1 MGKFLDAIRSGG
13 MVGATAG
20 AVYAKGNTGTKPA
33 VGASINKPSTRVHWP
48 NPMEP
53 NSTPWSLTNVL
64 NNINKQ
70 GTPTSA
76 GSSQTKSSLTST
88 VGNIINNKNKTN
100 NSQAYYITHNEQ
112 GKPYGSILS
121 EDEFKNNPVRRYYK
135 GDYEAYKRAEQQKAS
150 TMRNAVNETNKQRR
164 DAGLTGNWT
173 VNDVRAHDM
182 VLNNMA
188 MSGQTITDQDQLGLS
203 DKYASAA
210 LDLMDSTNPDEFKWN
225 KWIQENKGA
234 ALEDNPAY
242 KKAQKE
248 AIDAYMSGTYF
259 GSTWEKAKERNPLL
273 TDEGLLEYFENT
285 MPEVYYANRANSNDT
300 EPLIK
305 TMEQRANKAYAL
317 KRKQS
322 PDYIAKDYD
331 EYIDM
336 VNQGLIAPAV
346 KLDTTGKQ
354 VSIPYGTSKEDYNA
368 YLQRKYADNGDDYY
382 NRNYG
387 ELAKSDPNFWKGSPE
402 AFDADGNPVDANTY
416 LWLLN
421 NPLTSALLQGM
432 DASGNFSGA
441 GPTMEQIAR
450 DPSAVGYGLY
460 SERDVADMYAS
471 HILAGDEMGAMLESN
486 PELMNAILTQAY
498 TPIVD
503 PKNPVTYDVP
513 MIENPNGSKSRDPS
527 KGVSGTLNLAE
538 GYKTPAQLAAELIA
552 NPTSAEG
559 MNNLQ
564 ILAAVNALNNQDT
577 TTPEKDKDKN
587 KPSSGT
593 GSGGSGGGGYGGGN
607 MPAGG
612 NPETTD
618 TLYSM
623 PEVGNYAARVILN
636 KMLPTGYDYD
646 YNKRLDKRLADI
658 AAAEQNYKGNVLPS
672 VERTYQD
679 QAANTMANLV
689 AALRANRAS
698 GLTSGASRGAQAASD
713 VQAVQAASKENSEK
727 LSKLINDNL
736 AAFITQLASKRA
748 TVGNDT
754 ASELQGYASP
764 MMTALGEVLAQYN
777 YGSAAAQVNN
787 GGLRRMQSYL
797 V

>member
-1 MGKFLDAIRSGG
+1 MGIFSKIASALSLGST
-13 MVGATAG
+13 GAGPNRISA
-20 AVYAKGNTGTKPA
+20 APSRANNNANVANSKGS
-33 VGASINKPSTRVHWP
+33 VGASINKPSTRVRWPNPMDPNSTPWSLTGALNNPNKPTSAGSLGAGPVRIGYGTGSTNKPSTGVYWP

-53 NSTPWSLTNVL
+53 NSTPWSLTNIL

-70 GTPTSA
+70 GTPIPA
-76 GSSQTKSSLTST
+76 GS
-88 VGNIINNKNKTN
+88 
-100 NSQAYYITHNEQ
+100 A
-112 GKPYGSILS
+112 
-121 EDEFKNNPVRRYYK
+121 D
-135 GDYEAYKRAEQQKAS
+135 AS
-150 TMRNAVNETNKQRR
+150 PARKE
-164 DAGLTGNWT
+164 
-173 VNDVRAHDM
+173 
-182 VLNNMA
+182 
-188 MSGQTITDQDQLGLS
+188 S
-203 DKYASAA
+203 
-210 LDLMDSTNPDEFKWN
+210 
-225 KWIQENKGA
+225 
-234 ALEDNPAY
+234 NPAVPNKPNTDVSSPGPNY
-242 KKAQKE
+242 QTSKE

-259 GSTWEKAKERNPLL
+259 GPTWEKAKERNPLL
-273 TDEGLLEYFENT
+273 TDEALLEYYGG
-285 MPEVYYANRANSNDT
+285 EVYPSVGNNRMPMNPILKNNVTDKDLIAALERKAN
-300 EPLIK
+300 E
-305 TMEQRANKAYAL
+305 AYAT
-317 KRKQS
+317 KRRQS

-331 EYIDM
+331 EYVDM

-354 VSIPYGTSKEDYNA
+354 ISIPYGTSKEDYNA

-387 ELAKSDPNFWKGSPE
+387 ELAKSDPNFWRGSPE
-402 AFDADGNPVDANTY
+402 AFDADGNPVDTNTY

-421 NPLTSALLQGM
+421 NPLTRTVLQGM

-441 GPTMEQIAR
+441 GPTMEQLAR
-450 DPSAVGYGLY
+450 DPSVGGYGLY

-503 PKNPVTYDVP
+503 PNNPVTYKGYK
-513 MIENPNGSKSRDPS
+513 NGITGNKNMW
-527 KGVSGTLNLAE
+527 GTLNLVE
-538 GYKTPAQLAAELIA
+538 GSKPPAQLAAELLED
-552 NPTSAEG
+552 PTSASG

-577 TTPEKDKDKN
+577 TTPEETDDTG
-587 KPSSGT
+587 SG
-593 GSGGSGGGGYGGGN
+593 GSGGSGGGGDGGGN
-607 MPAGG
+607 MPTGG

-623 PEVGNYAARVILN
+623 PEVGNYAARMILN
-636 KMLPTGYDYD
+636 RMLPTGYDYD

-679 QAANTMANLV
+679 QAANTLANLV

-713 VQAVQAASKENSEK
+713 VQAVQAASKENSENLRK
-727 LSKLINDNL
+727 LVNDNL
-736 AAFITQLASKRA
+736 ASFLTQLASKRA
-748 TVGNDT
+748 TAGNDT

>member
-1 MGKFLDAIRSGG
+1 MGIFSKIASALSYNPSASTSLGST
-13 MVGATAG
+13 GAGSNRINA
-20 AVYAKGNTGTKPA
+20 APPRANNNANAANSKGSVRAN
-33 VGASINKPSTRVHWP
+33 INKPSTRVHWP
-48 NPMEP
+48 NPMDPNSTPWSLTGALNNPNKPTSAGSSGAGPVRKGSDTGSANRPNTGVYWPNPMDP
-53 NSTPWSLTNVL
+53 NSTPWSLTNIL
-64 NNINKQ
+64 NNINNKK
-70 GTPTSA
+70 GTPT
-76 GSSQTKSSLTST
+76 
-88 VGNIINNKNKTN
+88 
-100 NSQAYYITHNEQ
+100 
-112 GKPYGSILS
+112 
-121 EDEFKNNPVRRYYK
+121 
-135 GDYEAYKRAEQQKAS
+135 
-150 TMRNAVNETNKQRR
+150 
-164 DAGLTGNWT
+164 
-173 VNDVRAHDM
+173 
-182 VLNNMA
+182 
-188 MSGQTITDQDQLGLS
+188 
-203 DKYASAA
+203 
-210 LDLMDSTNPDEFKWN
+210 
-225 KWIQENKGA
+225 
-234 ALEDNPAY
+234 
-242 KKAQKE
+242 KE
-248 AIDAYMSGTYF
+248 AVDAYMSGTYF
-259 GSTWEKAKERNPLL
+259 GPTWEKAKERNPLL
-273 TDEGLLEYFENT
+273 TDEALLEYYENS
-285 MPEVYYANRANSNDT
+285 MPDVFRFHLANSDNP

-305 TMEQRANKAYAL
+305 TMEKQANEAYAT
-317 KRKQS
+317 KRRQS

-331 EYIDM
+331 EYVDM

-382 NRNYG
+382 NRSYG
-387 ELAKSDPNFWKGSPE
+387 ELAKSDPKFWTGDSE
-402 AFDADGNPVDANTY
+402 AFDADGNPINTNTY

-421 NPLTSALLQGM
+421 NPLTRTVLQGM

-441 GPTMEQIAR
+441 GPTMEQLVR
-450 DPSAVGYGLY
+450 DPSNGGYGLY

-503 PKNPVTYDVP
+503 PNNPVTYKPV
-513 MIENPNGSKSRDPS
+513 MKTNPDGSESRHTS
-527 KGVSGTLNLAE
+527 GAMWGTLNLVE
-538 GYKTPAQLAAELIA
+538 GSKTPAQLAAELLA
-552 NPTSAEG
+552 DPTSASG
-559 MNNLQ
+559 MSNLQ
-564 ILAAVNALNNQDT
+564 ILAAVNSLNNQDT
-577 TTPEKDKDKN
+577 TTPEKPDDTG
-587 KPSSGT
+587 SG
-593 GSGGSGGGGYGGGN
+593 GSGGSGGGGNGGGN
-607 MPAGG
+607 MPVGG

-623 PEVGNYAARVILN
+623 PEVGNYAARMILN

-646 YNKRLDKRLADI
+646 YSKRLDKRLADI

-679 QAANTMANLV
+679 QAANTLANLV

-713 VQAVQAASKENSEK
+713 VQAVQAASKENSENLRK
-727 LSKLINDNL
+727 LVNDNL
-736 AAFITQLASKRA
+736 ASFLTQLASKRA
-748 TVGNDT
+748 TAGNDT

>member
-1 MGKFLDAIRSGG
+1 MGIFSKIASALSLGPT
-13 MVGATAG
+13 GAGSNRVNA
-20 AVYAKGNTGTKPA
+20 APLRANNNANAANSKGSVRTNT
-33 VGASINKPSTRVHWP
+33 NKPSTRVHWPNPMDPNSTPWSLTGALNNPNKPTSAGYSGAGPVRKGYGTGGTNKPSTGVYWP

-53 NSTPWSLTNVL
+53 NSTPWSLTNIL

-70 GTPTSA
+70 GTPTPAGSA
-76 GSSQTKSSLTST
+76 GAS
-88 VGNIINNKNKTN
+88 
-100 NSQAYYITHNEQ
+100 
-112 GKPYGSILS
+112 
-121 EDEFKNNPVRRYYK
+121 PVRK
-135 GDYEAYKRAEQQKAS
+135 ES
-150 TMRNAVNETNKQRR
+150 
-164 DAGLTGNWT
+164 
-173 VNDVRAHDM
+173 
-182 VLNNMA
+182 
-188 MSGQTITDQDQLGLS
+188 
-203 DKYASAA
+203 
-210 LDLMDSTNPDEFKWN
+210 
-225 KWIQENKGA
+225 
-234 ALEDNPAY
+234 NPAVPNKPNTDVSSPDPNY
-242 KKAQKE
+242 QASKE
-248 AIDAYMSGTYF
+248 AVDAYMSGTYF
-259 GSTWEKAKERNPLL
+259 GPTWEKAKERNPLL
-273 TDEGLLEYFENT
+273 TDEALLEYYKND
-285 MPEVYYANRANSNDT
+285 MPDVFYFHQANSDNP

-305 TMEQRANKAYAL
+305 TMERRANEAYAL

-331 EYIDM
+331 EYVDM

-346 KLDTTGKQ
+346 KLDATGKQ

-382 NRNYG
+382 NRSYG
-387 ELAKSDPNFWKGSPE
+387 ELAKDNPKFWTGDPE
-402 AFDADGNPVDANTY
+402 AFDADGNPIDTNTY

-421 NPLTSALLQGM
+421 NPLTRTVLQGM

-441 GPTMEQIAR
+441 GPTMEQLAR
-450 DPSAVGYGLY
+450 DPSNGGYGLS

-486 PELMNAILTQAY
+486 PELMKAILTQAY

-513 MIENPNGSKSRDPS
+513 MVENSEGFKTRDPS

-538 GYKTPAQLAAELIA
+538 GYKSPAQLAAELLA
-552 NPTSAEG
+552 DPTSASG
-559 MNNLQ
+559 MGNLQ

-577 TTPEKDKDKN
+577 TTPEKPD
-587 KPSSGT
+587 GT
-593 GSGGSGGGGYGGGN
+593 GSGGSGGSGGGGNGGGN

-623 PEVGNYAARVILN
+623 PEVGNYAARMILN
-636 KMLPTGYDYD
+636 RMLPTGYDYD

-679 QAANTMANLV
+679 QAANTLANLV

-713 VQAVQAASKENSEK
+713 VQAVQAASKENSENLRK
-727 LSKLINDNL
+727 LVNDNL
-736 AAFITQLASKRA
+736 ASFLTQLASKRA
-748 TVGNDT
+748 TAGNDT

>member
-1 MGKFLDAIRSGG
+1 MSKFSDIAAKAAKVVGFSGISSGSGNTGRSGG
-13 MVGATAG
+13 MVGATAVTPVG
-20 AVYAKGNTGTKPA
+20 LGPVRKESNPA
-33 VGASINKPSTRVHWP
+33 AINKPSTRVHWP
-48 NPMEP
+48 NPMDP

-64 NNINKQ
+64 NNINKP

-76 GSSQTKSSLTST
+76 GSS
-88 VGNIINNKNKTN
+88 G
-100 NSQAYYITHNEQ
+100 A
-112 GKPYGSILS
+112 G
-121 EDEFKNNPVRRYYK
+121 PVRK
-135 GDYEAYKRAEQQKAS
+135 GSDTAVPNKPNTGVSSPDSNYQAS
-150 TMRNAVNETNKQRR
+150 
-164 DAGLTGNWT
+164 
-173 VNDVRAHDM
+173 
-182 VLNNMA
+182 
-188 MSGQTITDQDQLGLS
+188 
-203 DKYASAA
+203 
-210 LDLMDSTNPDEFKWN
+210 
-225 KWIQENKGA
+225 
-234 ALEDNPAY
+234 
-242 KKAQKE
+242 KE

-259 GSTWEKAKERNPLL
+259 GPTWEKAKEKNPLL
-273 TDEGLLEYFENT
+273 TDEGLLEYYKND
-285 MPEVYYANRANSNDT
+285 MPEVFYANLANSNDP

-305 TMEQRANKAYAL
+305 TMEQRANEAYAL
-317 KRKQS
+317 KLKQS

-331 EYIDM
+331 EYVDM
-336 VNQGLIAPAV
+336 VNQGLITPAV
-346 KLDTTGKQ
+346 KLDATGKQ
-354 VSIPYGTSKEDYNA
+354 ISIPYGTSKEDYNA

-387 ELAKSDPNFWKGSPE
+387 ELAKSDPNFWRGSPE
-402 AFDADGNPVDANTY
+402 AFDADGNPVDTNTY

-421 NPLTSALLQGM
+421 NPLTRTVLQGM

-441 GPTMEQIAR
+441 GPTMEQLTR
-450 DPSAVGYGLY
+450 DPSNGGYGLY

-503 PKNPVTYDVP
+503 PNNPVTYKP
-513 MIENPNGSKSRDPS
+513 FMITNPDGSES
-527 KGVSGTLNLAE
+527 KAMWGTLNLVE
-538 GYKTPAQLAAELIA
+538 GSKTPAQLAAELLA
-552 NPTSAEG
+552 DPTSASG

-577 TTPEKDKDKN
+577 TTPEKPN
-587 KPSSGT
+587 GT
-593 GSGGSGGGGYGGGN
+593 GSGGSGGGGNGGGN

-623 PEVGNYAARVILN
+623 PEVGNYAARMILN

-689 AALRANRAS
+689 AVLRANRAS

-713 VQAVQAASKENSEK
+713 VQAVQAASKENSENLRK
-727 LSKLINDNL
+727 LVNDNL
-736 AAFITQLASKRA
+736 ASFLTQLASKRSTA
-748 TVGNDT
+748 GNDT

>member
-1 MGKFLDAIRSGG
+1 MGIFSKIASAFTGGNSGGSSRGRSGSTSVSNAAASSG
-13 MVGATAG
+13 SVGA
-20 AVYAKGNTGTKPA
+20 VTGRFGTGGSNPNKNIP
-33 VGASINKPSTRVHWP
+33 NKPSTNISWP
-48 NPMEP
+48 NPTDP
-53 NSTPWSLTNVL
+53 NSNPWSLTNIL
-64 NNINKQ
+64 NNINK
-70 GTPTSA
+70 PTSVGSA
-76 GSSQTKSSLTST
+76 GA
-88 VGNIINNKNKTN
+88 G
-100 NSQAYYITHNEQ
+100 
-112 GKPYGSILS
+112 
-121 EDEFKNNPVRRYYK
+121 PVRK
-135 GDYEAYKRAEQQKAS
+135 DS
-150 TMRNAVNETNKQRR
+150 
-164 DAGLTGNWT
+164 DTGISH
-173 VNDVRAHDM
+173 R
-182 VLNNMA
+182 
-188 MSGQTITDQDQLGLS
+188 SG
-203 DKYASAA
+203 KF
-210 LDLMDSTNPDEFKWN
+210 DSTDTKISHHSRKFNSPDPN
-225 KWIQENKGA
+225 YQA
-234 ALEDNPAY
+234 S
-242 KKAQKE
+242 KE

-259 GSTWEKAKERNPLL
+259 GPTWEKAKERNPLL
-273 TDEGLLEYFENT
+273 TDEGLLEYFKND
-285 MPEVYYANRANSNDT
+285 MPEVFYANLANSNDP
-300 EPLIK
+300 EPLIR
-305 TMEQRANKAYAL
+305 TMEQRANEAYAL

-322 PDYIAKDYD
+322 PDYIAKDYN
-331 EYIDM
+331 EYVDM
-336 VNQGLIAPAV
+336 VNQGLIAPRV

-387 ELAKSDPNFWKGSPE
+387 ELAKDDPNFWSGSSE
-402 AFDADGNPVDANTY
+402 AFDADGNPVDTNTY

-421 NPLTSALLQGM
+421 NPLTKTVLQGM

-441 GPTMEQIAR
+441 GLTMEEIAR
-450 DPSAVGYGLY
+450 DLGLY
-460 SERDVADMYAS
+460 SEADVANMYAG

-486 PELMNAILTQAY
+486 PELLNAILAQAY
-498 TPIVD
+498 TPKVD
-503 PKNPVTYDVP
+503 PNNPVTYDVP
-513 MIENPNGSKSRDPS
+513 MVKNPDGSKSRDSS
-527 KGVSGTLNLAE
+527 KGVSGTLNLTE

-564 ILAAVNALNNQDT
+564 LLAAANVLNNQDT
-577 TTPEKDKDKN
+577 TTPEETKDKN
-587 KPSSGT
+587 KPSSSS
-593 GSGGSGGGGYGGGN
+593 GSGGSGGGSYGGGN
-607 MPAGG
+607 MPTGG

-623 PEVGNYAARVILN
+623 PEVGNYAAQMILN

-679 QAANTMANLV
+679 QAANTLANLV

-713 VQAVQAASKENSEK
+713 VQAVQAASKENSENLRK
-727 LSKLINDNL
+727 LVNDNL
-736 AAFITQLASKRA
+736 ASFLTQLASKRA
-748 TVGNDT
+748 TAGNDT

>member
-1 MGKFLDAIRSGG
+1 MGIFSKIASALNYNPNASTSLGST
-13 MVGATAG
+13 GAGSNRVSA
-20 AVYAKGNTGTKPA
+20 APSRVNNNANAANSKGPVRAN
-33 VGASINKPSTRVHWP
+33 INKPSTRVHWP
-48 NPMEP
+48 NPMDP
-53 NSTPWSLTNVL
+53 NSTPWSLTGALNNPNKPTSAGSSGVGPVRKGSDKPNTGVYWPNPMDPNSSPWSLTNIL

-70 GTPTSA
+70 GTSTSA
-76 GSSQTKSSLTST
+76 GSS
-88 VGNIINNKNKTN
+88 G
-100 NSQAYYITHNEQ
+100 A
-112 GKPYGSILS
+112 
-121 EDEFKNNPVRRYYK
+121 NPVRK
-135 GDYEAYKRAEQQKAS
+135 DSDTGD
-150 TMRNAVNETNKQRR
+150 TNKPN
-164 DAGLTGNWT
+164 TG
-173 VNDVRAHDM
+173 VSSPDPIY
-182 VLNNMA
+182 
-188 MSGQTITDQDQLGLS
+188 QTS
-203 DKYASAA
+203 
-210 LDLMDSTNPDEFKWN
+210 
-225 KWIQENKGA
+225 
-234 ALEDNPAY
+234 
-242 KKAQKE
+242 KE
-248 AIDAYMSGTYF
+248 AVDAYMSGTYF
-259 GSTWEKAKERNPLL
+259 GPTWEKAKERNPLL
-273 TDEGLLEYFENT
+273 TDEALLENYGG
-285 MPEVYYANRANSNDT
+285 EVYPSVGNNPMPMNPVLKNNVTDKDLIAALERKAN
-300 EPLIK
+300 E
-305 TMEQRANKAYAL
+305 AYAT
-317 KRKQS
+317 KRRQS

-331 EYIDM
+331 EYVDM

-346 KLDTTGKQ
+346 KLDNTGKQ

-402 AFDADGNPVDANTY
+402 AFDADGNPVDTNTY

-421 NPLTSALLQGM
+421 NPLTRTVLQGM

-441 GPTMEQIAR
+441 GPTMEQLTR
-450 DPSAVGYGLY
+450 DPSNGGYGLY

-471 HILAGDEMGAMLESN
+471 HILAGDEMGAMLKNN
-486 PELMNAILTQAY
+486 PELLNAILTQAY
-498 TPIVD
+498 TPTVD
-503 PKNPVTYDVP
+503 PNNPVIYEGYKNSITGDKD
-513 MIENPNGSKSRDPS
+513 M
-527 KGVSGTLNLAE
+527 SGTLNLVKD
-538 GYKTPAQLAAELIA
+538 YKTPAQLAAELLA
-552 NPTSAEG
+552 DPTSASG

-564 ILAAVNALNNQDT
+564 ILAAANALNNQDT
-577 TTPEKDKDKN
+577 TTPEKTKDKN

-593 GSGGSGGGGYGGGN
+593 GSGGSGGGSYGGGN

-612 NPETTD
+612 NPEITD

-623 PEVGNYAARVILN
+623 PEVGNYAAQMILN

-679 QAANTMANLV
+679 QAANTLANLV

-713 VQAVQAASKENSEK
+713 VQVVQAASKENSENLRK
-727 LSKLINDNL
+727 LVNDNL
-736 AAFITQLASKRA
+736 ASFLTQLASKRA
-748 TVGNDT
+748 TAGNDT

>member
-1 MGKFLDAIRSGG
+1 MGIFSKIASALSYNPNASTSLGST
-13 MVGATAG
+13 GAGSNRVNA
-20 AVYAKGNTGTKPA
+20 ALPRANNNANAANSKGSVRAN
-33 VGASINKPSTRVHWP
+33 INKPSTRVYWP
-48 NPMEP
+48 NPMDP
-53 NSTPWSLTNVL
+53 NSTPWSLTNIL
-64 NNINKQ
+64 NNINNKQ

-76 GSSQTKSSLTST
+76 GSS
-88 VGNIINNKNKTN
+88 G
-100 NSQAYYITHNEQ
+100 A
-112 GKPYGSILS
+112 G
-121 EDEFKNNPVRRYYK
+121 PVRK
-135 GDYEAYKRAEQQKAS
+135 ES
-150 TMRNAVNETNKQRR
+150 
-164 DAGLTGNWT
+164 
-173 VNDVRAHDM
+173 
-182 VLNNMA
+182 
-188 MSGQTITDQDQLGLS
+188 
-203 DKYASAA
+203 
-210 LDLMDSTNPDEFKWN
+210 
-225 KWIQENKGA
+225 
-234 ALEDNPAY
+234 NPAVPNKPSTGVSSPDSNY
-242 KKAQKE
+242 QTSKE
-248 AIDAYMSGTYF
+248 AVDAYMSGTYF
-259 GSTWEKAKERNPLL
+259 GPTWEKAKERNPLL
-273 TDEGLLEYFENT
+273 TDEALLEYYGD
-285 MPEVYYANRANSNDT
+285 EVYPSVGRNDT
-300 EPLIK
+300 FYMPMDPIPKNIVTNKDLIAALERK
-305 TMEQRANKAYAL
+305 ANEAYAT
-317 KRKQS
+317 KRRQS

-331 EYIDM
+331 EYVDM
-336 VNQGLIAPAV
+336 VNQGLITPAV
-346 KLDTTGKQ
+346 KLDNTGKQ

-402 AFDADGNPVDANTY
+402 AFDADGNPVDTNTY

-421 NPLTSALLQGM
+421 NPLTRTVLQGM

-441 GPTMEQIAR
+441 GPTMEQLTR
-450 DPSAVGYGLY
+450 DPSNGGYGLY

-503 PKNPVTYDVP
+503 PNNPVTYKP
-513 MIENPNGSKSRDPS
+513 FMITNPDGSESRAMW
-527 KGVSGTLNLAE
+527 GTLNLVE
-538 GYKTPAQLAAELIA
+538 GSKTPAQLAAELLA
-552 NPTSAEG
+552 DPTSASG

-577 TTPEKDKDKN
+577 TTPEKPD
-587 KPSSGT
+587 GT
-593 GSGGSGGGGYGGGN
+593 GSGGSGGGGSGGGGNGGGN

-623 PEVGNYAARVILN
+623 PEVGNYAARMILN

-679 QAANTMANLV
+679 QAANTLANLV

-713 VQAVQAASKENSEK
+713 VQAVQAASKENSENLRK
-727 LSKLINDNL
+727 LVNDNL
-736 AAFITQLASKRA
+736 ASFLTQLASKRA
-748 TVGNDT
+748 TAGNDT

>member
-1 MGKFLDAIRSGG
+1 MGIFSKIASALSYNPNASTSLGST
-13 MVGATAG
+13 GAGSNRAN
-20 AVYAKGNTGTKPA
+20 AAPPRANNNANAANSKGS
-33 VGASINKPSTRVHWP
+33 VRASINKPSTRVHWP
-48 NPMEP
+48 NPMDP
-53 NSTPWSLTNVL
+53 NSTPWSLTGALNNPNKPTSAGSSGAGPVRKGSGTGGTNKPSSGVYWPNPMDLNSSPWSLTNIL

-70 GTPTSA
+70 GTSTSA
-76 GSSQTKSSLTST
+76 GSS
-88 VGNIINNKNKTN
+88 G
-100 NSQAYYITHNEQ
+100 A
-112 GKPYGSILS
+112 
-121 EDEFKNNPVRRYYK
+121 NPVRK
-135 GDYEAYKRAEQQKAS
+135 DSDTGG
-150 TMRNAVNETNKQRR
+150 TNKPN
-164 DAGLTGNWT
+164 TG
-173 VNDVRAHDM
+173 VSSPDPIY
-182 VLNNMA
+182 
-188 MSGQTITDQDQLGLS
+188 QTS
-203 DKYASAA
+203 
-210 LDLMDSTNPDEFKWN
+210 
-225 KWIQENKGA
+225 
-234 ALEDNPAY
+234 
-242 KKAQKE
+242 KE
-248 AIDAYMSGTYF
+248 AVDAYMSGTYF
-259 GSTWEKAKERNPLL
+259 GPTWEKAKERNPLL
-273 TDEGLLEYFENT
+273 TDEALLENYGG
-285 MPEVYYANRANSNDT
+285 EVYPSVGHNYTLYMPMDPIPKNIVTNKDLIAALERKAN
-300 EPLIK
+300 E
-305 TMEQRANKAYAL
+305 AYAT
-317 KRKQS
+317 KRRQS

-331 EYIDM
+331 EYVDM
-336 VNQGLIAPAV
+336 VNQGLIAPAI
-346 KLDTTGKQ
+346 KLDNTGKQ
-354 VSIPYGTSKEDYNA
+354 VNIPYGTSKEDYNA

-402 AFDADGNPVDANTY
+402 AFDADGNPVDTNTY

-421 NPLTSALLQGM
+421 NPLTRTVLQGM

-441 GPTMEQIAR
+441 GPTMEQLTR
-450 DPSAVGYGLY
+450 DPSNGGYGLY

-503 PKNPVTYDVP
+503 PNNPVTYDVP
-513 MIENPNGSKSRDPS
+513 MKVNPDGSKSRDAS
-527 KGVSGTLNLAE
+527 KVVSGTLNLVE
-538 GYKTPAQLAAELIA
+538 GSKTPAQLAAELLA
-552 NPTSAEG
+552 DPTSASG

-577 TTPEKDKDKN
+577 TTPEKPD
-587 KPSSGT
+587 GT
-593 GSGGSGGGGYGGGN
+593 GSGGSGGGGSGGGGNGGGN
-607 MPAGG
+607 MPADG

-623 PEVGNYAARVILN
+623 PEVGNYAARMILN
-636 KMLPTGYDYD
+636 RMLPTGYDYD

-679 QAANTMANLV
+679 QAANTLANLV

-713 VQAVQAASKENSEK
+713 VQAVQAASKENSEN
-727 LSKLINDNL
+727 LRKLINDNL
-736 AAFITQLASKRA
+736 ASFLTQLASKRA
-748 TVGNDT
+748 TAGNDT

>member
-1 MGKFLDAIRSGG
+1 MGIFSKIASAFSYNPNASTSLGST
-13 MVGATAG
+13 GAG
-20 AVYAKGNTGTKPA
+20 SNRVNTTPSR
-33 VGASINKPSTRVHWP
+33 VNNNTNKPSTRVHWP
-48 NPMEP
+48 NPMDP
-53 NSTPWSLTNVL
+53 NSTPWSLTGALNNPNKPTSAGSLGAGPVRKGSDTGSTKKPSTGVYWPNPMEPNNSPWSLTNVL

-70 GTPTSA
+70 GTPAPA
-76 GSSQTKSSLTST
+76 GSS
-88 VGNIINNKNKTN
+88 G
-100 NSQAYYITHNEQ
+100 A
-112 GKPYGSILS
+112 
-121 EDEFKNNPVRRYYK
+121 NPVRK
-135 GDYEAYKRAEQQKAS
+135 DSDTGG
-150 TMRNAVNETNKQRR
+150 TNKPN
-164 DAGLTGNWT
+164 T
-173 VNDVRAHDM
+173 DVSSPDP
-182 VLNNMA
+182 NY
-188 MSGQTITDQDQLGLS
+188 Q
-203 DKYASAA
+203 AS
-210 LDLMDSTNPDEFKWN
+210 
-225 KWIQENKGA
+225 
-234 ALEDNPAY
+234 
-242 KKAQKE
+242 KKAV
-248 AIDAYMSGTYF
+248 DAYMSGTYF
-259 GSTWEKAKERNPLL
+259 GPTWEKAKERNPLL
-273 TDEGLLEYFENT
+273 TDEALLEYYKND
-285 MPEVYYANRANSNDT
+285 MPDVFRFHLANSDNT

-305 TMEQRANKAYAL
+305 TMEKRANEAYAT
-317 KRKQS
+317 KRRQS

-331 EYIDM
+331 EYVDM

-402 AFDADGNPVDANTY
+402 AFDADGNPVDTNTY

-421 NPLTSALLQGM
+421 NPLTRTVLQGM

-441 GPTMEQIAR
+441 GPTMEQLAR
-450 DPSAVGYGLY
+450 DPSNGGYGLY

-503 PKNPVTYDVP
+503 PNNPVTYKP
-513 MIENPNGSKSRDPS
+513 FMITNPDGSESRAMW
-527 KGVSGTLNLAE
+527 GTLNLVE
-538 GYKTPAQLAAELIA
+538 GSKTPAQLAAELLA
-552 NPTSAEG
+552 DPTSASG

-577 TTPEKDKDKN
+577 TTPEKPD
-587 KPSSGT
+587 GT
-593 GSGGSGGGGYGGGN
+593 GSGGSGGGGSGGGGNGGGN

-623 PEVGNYAARVILN
+623 PEVGNYAARMILN

-679 QAANTMANLV
+679 QAANTLANLV

-713 VQAVQAASKENSEK
+713 VQAVQAASKENSENLRK
-727 LSKLINDNL
+727 LVNDNL
-736 AAFITQLASKRA
+736 ASFLTQLASKRA
-748 TVGNDT
+748 TAGNDT

>member
-1 MGKFLDAIRSGG
+1 MGIFSKIASALGSP
-13 MVGATAG
+13 GAGSNRANAAPSRVNNTSA
-20 AVYAKGNTGTKPA
+20 ANSKGSVRTNT
-33 VGASINKPSTRVHWP
+33 NKPSTRVHWPNPMDPNSSPWSLTGALNNPNKPTSAGSSGAGPVRKGSGTGGTNKPSTGAYWP

-53 NSTPWSLTNVL
+53 NSTPWSLTNIL

-70 GTPTSA
+70 GTPTPA
-76 GSSQTKSSLTST
+76 GSS
-88 VGNIINNKNKTN
+88 G
-100 NSQAYYITHNEQ
+100 A
-112 GKPYGSILS
+112 
-121 EDEFKNNPVRRYYK
+121 NPVRK
-135 GDYEAYKRAEQQKAS
+135 DSDTGG
-150 TMRNAVNETNKQRR
+150 TNKPN
-164 DAGLTGNWT
+164 T
-173 VNDVRAHDM
+173 DVSSPDP
-182 VLNNMA
+182 NY
-188 MSGQTITDQDQLGLS
+188 Q
-203 DKYASAA
+203 AS
-210 LDLMDSTNPDEFKWN
+210 
-225 KWIQENKGA
+225 
-234 ALEDNPAY
+234 
-242 KKAQKE
+242 KKAV
-248 AIDAYMSGTYF
+248 DAYMSGTYF
-259 GSTWEKAKERNPLL
+259 GPTWEKAKERNPLL
-273 TDEGLLEYFENT
+273 TDEALLEYYKND
-285 MPEVYYANRANSNDT
+285 MPDVFRFHLANSDNT

-305 TMEQRANKAYAL
+305 TMEKRANEAYAL

-331 EYIDM
+331 EYVDM

-354 VSIPYGTSKEDYNA
+354 ISIPYGTSKEDYNA

-387 ELAKSDPNFWKGSPE
+387 ELAKDDPNFWSGSPE
-402 AFDADGNPVDANTY
+402 AFDADGNPIDTNTY

-421 NPLTSALLQGM
+421 NPLTKMVLQGL
-432 DASGNFSGA
+432 DSSGNLSGA
-441 GPTMEQIAR
+441 GPTMEELVR
-450 DPSAVGYGLY
+450 DLGIS
-460 SERDVADMYAS
+460 SEADVANMYAG

-486 PELMNAILTQAY
+486 PKLMNAILTQAY
-498 TPIVD
+498 TPTVD

-513 MIENPNGSKSRDPS
+513 MITNPDGSKSRDSS
-527 KGVSGTLNLAE
+527 KGVSGTLNLVE
-538 GYKTPAQLAAELIA
+538 GYKTPAQRAAELLA
-552 NPTSAEG
+552 DPTSASG

-577 TTPEKDKDKN
+577 TTPEKPD
-587 KPSSGT
+587 GT
-593 GSGGSGGGGYGGGN
+593 GSGGSGSSGGSGGGGNGGGN

-623 PEVGNYAARVILN
+623 PEVGNYAARMILN

-658 AAAEQNYKGNVLPS
+658 AAAEQVYKGNVLPS

-679 QAANTMANLV
+679 QAANTLANLV

-713 VQAVQAASKENSEK
+713 VQAVQAASKENSENLRK
-727 LSKLINDNL
+727 LVNDNL
-736 AAFITQLASKRA
+736 ASFLTQLASKRA
-748 TVGNDT
+748 TAGNDT

-764 MMTALGEVLAQYN
+764 MVTALGEVLAQYN

>member
-1 MGKFLDAIRSGG
+1 MGIFSKIASALGSP
-13 MVGATAG
+13 GAGSNRVNAAPSRVNNNTNATNS
-20 AVYAKGNTGTKPA
+20 KGSVRTST
-33 VGASINKPSTRVHWP
+33 NKLSTRVHWP
-48 NPMEP
+48 NPMDP
-53 NSTPWSLTNVL
+53 NSTPWSLTGALNNPNKPTSAGFSGAGPVRRGSDKPNTGVYWPNPMKPNSSPWSLTNVL

-70 GTPTSA
+70 GTPIPV
-76 GSSQTKSSLTST
+76 GSS
-88 VGNIINNKNKTN
+88 G
-100 NSQAYYITHNEQ
+100 A
-112 GKPYGSILS
+112 
-121 EDEFKNNPVRRYYK
+121 NPVRK
-135 GDYEAYKRAEQQKAS
+135 ESNPAVPIVDLEQKKQDKEAYA
-150 TMRNAVNETNKQRR
+150 T
-164 DAGLTGNWT
+164 
-173 VNDVRAHDM
+173 
-182 VLNNMA
+182 
-188 MSGQTITDQDQLGLS
+188 
-203 DKYASAA
+203 
-210 LDLMDSTNPDEFKWN
+210 
-225 KWIQENKGA
+225 
-234 ALEDNPAY
+234 
-242 KKAQKE
+242 
-248 AIDAYMSGTYF
+248 
-259 GSTWEKAKERNPLL
+259 
-273 TDEGLLEYFENT
+273 
-285 MPEVYYANRANSNDT
+285 
-300 EPLIK
+300 
-305 TMEQRANKAYAL
+305 

-331 EYIDM
+331 EYVDM
-336 VNQGLIAPAV
+336 VSQGLIAPVAELDTIGKQVSIPYGTSKEAMDAYTFGAYPGPGMPILNKDLIVDLEQKKQAEEAYATKRKQSPDYIAKDYDEYVDMVSQGLIAPVV

-387 ELAKSDPNFWKGSPE
+387 ELAKSDPNFWRGSPE
-402 AFDADGNPVDANTY
+402 AFDADGNPVDTNTY

-421 NPLTSALLQGM
+421 NPLTRTVLQGM

-441 GPTMEQIAR
+441 GPTMEQLVR
-450 DPSAVGYGLY
+450 DPSVGGYGLY
-460 SERDVADMYAS
+460 SERDVADMYAN

-498 TPIVD
+498 TPIVN

-513 MIENPNGSKSRDPS
+513 MVKNPDGSKSRDAS
-527 KGVSGTLNLAE
+527 KGVSGTLNLVE
-538 GYKTPAQLAAELIA
+538 GSKTPAQLAAELLA
-552 NPTSAEG
+552 DPTSASG

-564 ILAAVNALNNQDT
+564 VLAAVNALNNQDT
-577 TTPEKDKDKN
+577 TTPEKPD
-587 KPSSGT
+587 GT
-593 GSGGSGGGGYGGGN
+593 GSGGGGSGGGGNGGGN

-623 PEVGNYAARVILN
+623 PEVGNYAAQMILN
-636 KMLPTGYDYD
+636 RMLPTGYDYD

-679 QAANTMANLV
+679 QAANTLANLV

-713 VQAVQAASKENSEK
+713 VQAVQAASKENSENLRK
-727 LSKLINDNL
+727 LVNDNL
-736 AAFITQLASKRA
+736 ASFLTQLAGKRA
-748 TVGNDT
+748 TAGNDT

>member
-1 MGKFLDAIRSGG
+1 MGIFSKIASALSYNPSASTSLGST
-13 MVGATAG
+13 GAGPNRVSA
-20 AVYAKGNTGTKPA
+20 APSRVNNNANAANSKGS
-33 VGASINKPSTRVHWP
+33 VRASINKPSTRVHWP
-48 NPMEP
+48 NPMDPNSTPWSLTGALNNPNKPTSAGSAGAGPIRRGSDKPNTGVHWPNPMDP
-53 NSTPWSLTNVL
+53 NSTPWSLTNIL

-70 GTPTSA
+70 GTSTSA
-76 GSSQTKSSLTST
+76 GSS
-88 VGNIINNKNKTN
+88 G
-100 NSQAYYITHNEQ
+100 A
-112 GKPYGSILS
+112 
-121 EDEFKNNPVRRYYK
+121 NPVRK
-135 GDYEAYKRAEQQKAS
+135 DSDTGG
-150 TMRNAVNETNKQRR
+150 TNKPN
-164 DAGLTGNWT
+164 TG
-173 VNDVRAHDM
+173 VSSPD
-182 VLNNMA
+182 
-188 MSGQTITDQDQLGLS
+188 SIYQTS
-203 DKYASAA
+203 
-210 LDLMDSTNPDEFKWN
+210 
-225 KWIQENKGA
+225 
-234 ALEDNPAY
+234 
-242 KKAQKE
+242 KE
-248 AIDAYMSGTYF
+248 AVDAYMSGTYF
-259 GSTWEKAKERNPLL
+259 GPTWEKAKERNPLL
-273 TDEGLLEYFENT
+273 TDEALLEYYENSV
-285 MPEVYYANRANSNDT
+285 PDVFRFHLANSDNP

-305 TMEQRANKAYAL
+305 TMEKQANEAYAL

-331 EYIDM
+331 EYVDM

-346 KLDTTGKQ
+346 KLDNTGKQ

-382 NRNYG
+382 NRNYR
-387 ELAKSDPNFWKGSPE
+387 ELAKSDPNFWRGSPE
-402 AFDADGNPVDANTY
+402 AFDADGNPVDTNTY

-421 NPLTSALLQGM
+421 NPLTRTVLQGM

-441 GPTMEQIAR
+441 GPTMEQLTR
-450 DPSAVGYGLY
+450 DPSNGGYGLY

-486 PELMNAILTQAY
+486 PELMKAILTQAY

-503 PKNPVTYDVP
+503 PNNPVTYKP
-513 MIENPNGSKSRDPS
+513 FMKTNPDGSESQQAMW
-527 KGVSGTLNLAE
+527 GTLNLVE
-538 GYKTPAQLAAELIA
+538 GSKTPAQLAAELLA
-552 NPTSAEG
+552 DPTSASG
-559 MNNLQ
+559 MSNLQ
-564 ILAAVNALNNQDT
+564 VLAAVNSLNNQDT
-577 TTPEKDKDKN
+577 TTPEKPD
-587 KPSSGT
+587 GT
-593 GSGGSGGGGYGGGN
+593 GSGGSGGGGNGGGN

-623 PEVGNYAARVILN
+623 PEVGNYAARMILN

-679 QAANTMANLV
+679 QAANTLANLV

-713 VQAVQAASKENSEK
+713 VQAVQAASKENSENLRK
-727 LSKLINDNL
+727 LVNDNL
-736 AAFITQLASKRA
+736 ASFLTQLASKRA
-748 TVGNDT
+748 TAGNDT